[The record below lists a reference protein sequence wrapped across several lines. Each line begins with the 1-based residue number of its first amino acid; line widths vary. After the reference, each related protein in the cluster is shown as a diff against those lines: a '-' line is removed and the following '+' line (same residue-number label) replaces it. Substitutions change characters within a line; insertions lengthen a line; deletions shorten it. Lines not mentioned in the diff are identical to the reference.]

1 MKMEL
6 TNKQFCKKYG
16 ITMSELARRA
26 NVGRATLYDLDK
38 NRYKGRCKFKISYA
52 RKKIEEEFSKPIIKD
67 APPPRKGIYV
77 NKLISFLIF
86 LLLVIIMVLA

>member
-1 MKMEL
+1 MEL

-38 NRYKGRCKFKISYA
+38 SRYKGRCSFKISYA

-67 APPPRKGIYV
+67 APPPHKGIYV